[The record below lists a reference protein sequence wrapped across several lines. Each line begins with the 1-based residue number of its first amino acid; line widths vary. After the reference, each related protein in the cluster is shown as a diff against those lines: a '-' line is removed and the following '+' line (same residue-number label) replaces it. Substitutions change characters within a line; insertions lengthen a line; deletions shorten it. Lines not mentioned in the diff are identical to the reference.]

1 MSVVHIRFVRS
12 SEKVN
17 DDDEKEAKGSL
28 LHFTEHPEEQ
38 LKCIED
44 LMKGIG
50 ILTKI
55 IRISTKS
62 EDGVFFR
69 VFYRNL
75 SLLHLRF
82 LLLAFTVLLRNKH
95 TSLAENGE
103 NLISAQPRISAHYQ
117 GPKI

>member
-44 LMKGIG
+44 QMKGIG
-50 ILTKI
+50 IPNKNNSYFYKI
-55 IRISTKS
+55 
-62 EDGVFFR
+62 
-69 VFYRNL
+69 
-75 SLLHLRF
+75 
-82 LLLAFTVLLRNKH
+82 
-95 TSLAENGE
+95 
-103 NLISAQPRISAHYQ
+103 LISILKNISNYMIFT
-117 GPKI
+117 K